1 MVEKAIWL
9 NIALMCCIFTH
20 LRLVKIQPHT
30 SAILPSQ
37 PYCLLSHQII
47 YMYRGSGGVPQEKFG
62 ILNSDFDAIQEV
74 KSHIF
79 KLPLPKTPAPPHQ
92 KKIKGLTKIFV
103 KSFPSKTSLD

>member
-1 MVEKAIWL
+1 MAEYCTHVLYFHSPAARENTAAHFSH
-9 NIALMCCIFTH
+9 IAF
-20 LRLVKIQPHT
+20 